1 MHRAAALL
9 APTLVTASLGLLL
22 GGGCVRD
29 AEDPE
34 CPALAADDL
43 VITEIAGPQTG
54 NDLPPWIEIY
64 NASGGSVDLQGLR
77 LRFRRVDG
85 SGESAAIV
93 RRSLRV
99 EAGSYTTL
107 GLDADT
113 DADRDTYLDYG
124 FAADYQASWLTTA
137 AVQLE
142 ACGTLVDDA
151 RYTSLPRMGSLS
163 LGTMPPTADANDLP
177 ANWCTD
183 PQIGA
188 GTAIPGTP
196 QQANAACP

>member
-22 GGGCVRD
+22 GAGCVRE

-54 NDLPPWIEIY
+54 NDLPPWIEVY

-77 LRFRRVDG
+77 LRFRRIDG
-85 SGESAAIV
+85 SSESAAIV

-99 EAGSYTTL
+99 EPGSYTTL

-113 DADRDTYLDYG
+113 DADRDPYLDYG

-142 ACGTLVDDA
+142 TCGTRIASVQYA
-151 RYTSLPRMGSLS
+151 SLPRTGTYS
-163 LGTMPPTADANDLP
+163 LGTTPPTAAASEIP
-177 ANWCTD
+177 ASWCTD
-183 PQIGA
+183 PQIVA
-188 GTAIPGTP
+188 GTAVPGTP